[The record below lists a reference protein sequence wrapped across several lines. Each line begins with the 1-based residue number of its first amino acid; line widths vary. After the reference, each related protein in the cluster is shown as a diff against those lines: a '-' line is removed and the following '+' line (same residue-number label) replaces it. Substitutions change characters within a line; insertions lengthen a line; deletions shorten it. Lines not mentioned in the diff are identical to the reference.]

1 VKKVDS
7 LCVPLIRELG
17 LQEGVKLAA
26 IKKDWFNLFDKPLC
40 YHMSPCSLSH
50 SEILLNVDSPV
61 WLQELQYYKK
71 DILKK
76 MSLYGVKSIQLK
88 IGRVSNKRTT
98 KNKSRESKDKT
109 LTTEEISFMDTTV
122 SQINDEELKKAVFR
136 AMKKSLSTSKIKE

>member
-1 VKKVDS
+1 MKRVDS
-7 LCVPLIRELG
+7 LCIPLIRKLG

-26 IKKDWFNLFDKPLC
+26 IKKDWFNLFNKPLC

-50 SEILLNVDSPV
+50 GEILLNVDSPV

-76 MSLYGVKSIQLK
+76 MSLYGVKSIRFK

-98 KNKSRESKDKT
+98 KNKNQKFKEKT
-109 LTTEEISFMDTTV
+109 LTTEEKSFMDSTV
-122 SQINDEELKKAVFR
+122 SQINDEELKKTVFR
-136 AMKKSLSTSKIKE
+136 AIKKSLSTSKIKD